1 MREFNGYG
9 KQLYKFRS
17 MKRLEYMQTFNKNVE
32 ETEKW
37 EKETKGCAIYGE
49 NGASLIE
56 LSREYSYDTEYF
68 ESHKDCLDER
78 FGIPEIGLAVYD
90 IENDH
95 EMHTSFCDTNEIRK
109 LRDYLTEALN
119 DFFPKEAGHE
129 DEVLSI
135 SRDELEAL
143 KAKAHKWDVI
153 NSAGIVA
160 RIADMLKHI
169 DYALIECNS
178 MQQLVIDAAGIEDF
192 TNVQC
197 ATKRL
202 MDITHDVF
210 YNKEDLKR
218 ILE

>member
-1 MREFNGYG
+1 MSNF
-9 KQLYKFRS
+9 
-17 MKRLEYMQTFNKNVE
+17 EYIRTFNMSAE
-32 ETEKW
+32 EIKRW
-37 EKETKGCAIYGE
+37 EKENKACSIRDNDGCRI
-49 NGASLIE
+49 IE
-56 LSREYSYDTEYF
+56 LSQNYLYGQDYF
-68 ESHKDCLDER
+68 QKNKEHLDEK
-78 FGIPEIGLAVYD
+78 FGTPTIGLAFYDD
-90 IENDH
+90 IEKF
-95 EMHTSFCDTNEIRK
+95 ETFTSFSSVSEIRK
-109 LRDYLTEALN
+109 LRDYLTGALN

-129 DEVLSI
+129 DEMLSI

-143 KAKAHKWDVI
+143 KAKASKWDVI

>member
-1 MREFNGYG
+1 MSNFEYIRTFDMSAEEI
-9 KQLYKFRS
+9 
-17 MKRLEYMQTFNKNVE
+17 KR
-32 ETEKW
+32 W
-37 EKETKGCAIYGE
+37 EKENKACSIRDNDGCRI
-49 NGASLIE
+49 IE
-56 LSREYSYDTEYF
+56 LSQNYLYGQDYF
-68 ESHKDCLDER
+68 QKNKEHLDEK
-78 FGIPEIGLAVYD
+78 FGTPTIGLAFYDD
-90 IENDH
+90 IEKF
-95 EMHTSFCDTNEIRK
+95 ETFTSFSSVSEIRK

-129 DEVLSI
+129 DEMLSI

-143 KAKAHKWDVI
+143 KAKASKWDVI

>member
-1 MREFNGYG
+1 MSAEEI
-9 KQLYKFRS
+9 
-17 MKRLEYMQTFNKNVE
+17 KR
-32 ETEKW
+32 W
-37 EKETKGCAIYGE
+37 EKENKACSIRDNDGCRI
-49 NGASLIE
+49 IE
-56 LSREYSYDTEYF
+56 LSQNYLYGQDYF
-68 ESHKDCLDER
+68 QKNKEHLDEK
-78 FGIPEIGLAVYD
+78 FGTPTIGLAFYDD
-90 IENDH
+90 IEKF
-95 EMHTSFCDTNEIRK
+95 ETFTSFSSVSEIRK

-129 DEVLSI
+129 DEMLSI

-143 KAKAHKWDVI
+143 KAKASKWDVI

>member
-1 MREFNGYG
+1 MSAEEI
-9 KQLYKFRS
+9 
-17 MKRLEYMQTFNKNVE
+17 KR
-32 ETEKW
+32 W
-37 EKETKGCAIYGE
+37 EKENKACSISDNDGCRI
-49 NGASLIE
+49 IE
-56 LSREYSYDTEYF
+56 LSQNYLYGQDYF
-68 ESHKDCLDER
+68 QKNKEHLDEK
-78 FGIPEIGLAVYD
+78 FGTPTIGLAFYDD
-90 IENDH
+90 IEKF
-95 EMHTSFCDTNEIRK
+95 ETFTSFSSVSEIRK

-129 DEVLSI
+129 DEMLSI

-143 KAKAHKWDVI
+143 KAKASKWDVI

>member
-1 MREFNGYG
+1 MSNFEYIRTFDMSAEEI
-9 KQLYKFRS
+9 
-17 MKRLEYMQTFNKNVE
+17 KR
-32 ETEKW
+32 W
-37 EKETKGCAIYGE
+37 EKENKACSISDNDGCRI
-49 NGASLIE
+49 IE
-56 LSREYSYDTEYF
+56 LSQNYLYGQDYF
-68 ESHKDCLDER
+68 QKNKEHLDEK
-78 FGIPEIGLAVYD
+78 FGTPTIGLAFYDD
-90 IENDH
+90 IEKF
-95 EMHTSFCDTNEIRK
+95 ETFTSFSSVSEIRK
-109 LRDYLTEALN
+109 LRDYLTGALN

-129 DEVLSI
+129 DEMLSI

-143 KAKAHKWDVI
+143 KAKAYKWDVI

>member
-1 MREFNGYG
+1 MSNF
-9 KQLYKFRS
+9 
-17 MKRLEYMQTFNKNVE
+17 EYIRTFNMSAE
-32 ETEKW
+32 EIKRW
-37 EKETKGCAIYGE
+37 EKENKACSIRDNDGCRI
-49 NGASLIE
+49 IE
-56 LSREYSYDTEYF
+56 LSQNYLYGQDYF
-68 ESHKDCLDER
+68 QKNKEHLDEK
-78 FGIPEIGLAVYD
+78 FGTPTIGLAFYDD
-90 IENDH
+90 IEKF
-95 EMHTSFCDTNEIRK
+95 ETFTSFSSVSEIRK

-129 DEVLSI
+129 DEMLSI

-143 KAKAHKWDVI
+143 KAKASKWDVI

>member
-1 MREFNGYG
+1 MSAEEI
-9 KQLYKFRS
+9 
-17 MKRLEYMQTFNKNVE
+17 KR
-32 ETEKW
+32 W
-37 EKETKGCAIYGE
+37 EKENKACSIRDNDGCRI
-49 NGASLIE
+49 IE
-56 LSREYSYDTEYF
+56 LSQNYLYGQDYF
-68 ESHKDCLDER
+68 QKNKEHLDEK
-78 FGIPEIGLAVYD
+78 FGTPTIGLAFYDD
-90 IENDH
+90 IEKF
-95 EMHTSFCDTNEIRK
+95 ETFTSFSSVSEIRK
-109 LRDYLTEALN
+109 LRDYITEALN

-129 DEVLSI
+129 DEMLSI

-143 KAKAHKWDVI
+143 KAKASKWDVI

>member
-1 MREFNGYG
+1 MSAEEI
-9 KQLYKFRS
+9 
-17 MKRLEYMQTFNKNVE
+17 KR
-32 ETEKW
+32 W
-37 EKETKGCAIYGE
+37 EKENKACSISDNDGCRI
-49 NGASLIE
+49 IE
-56 LSREYSYDTEYF
+56 LSQNYLYGQDYF
-68 ESHKDCLDER
+68 QKNKEHLDEK
-78 FGIPEIGLAVYD
+78 FGTPTIGLAFYDD
-90 IENDH
+90 IEKF
-95 EMHTSFCDTNEIRK
+95 ETFTSFSSVSEIRK

-119 DFFPKEAGHE
+119 DFFPKKAGHE
-129 DEVLSI
+129 DEMLSI

>member
-1 MREFNGYG
+1 MSAEEI
-9 KQLYKFRS
+9 
-17 MKRLEYMQTFNKNVE
+17 KR
-32 ETEKW
+32 W
-37 EKETKGCAIYGE
+37 EKENKACSISDNDGCRI
-49 NGASLIE
+49 IE
-56 LSREYSYDTEYF
+56 LSQNYLYGQDYF
-68 ESHKDCLDER
+68 QKNKEHLDEK
-78 FGIPEIGLAVYD
+78 FGTPTIGLAFYDD
-90 IENDH
+90 IEKF
-95 EMHTSFCDTNEIRK
+95 ETFTSFSSVSEIRK
-109 LRDYLTEALN
+109 LRDYLTGALN

-143 KAKAHKWDVI
+143 KAKAYKWDVI

>member
-1 MREFNGYG
+1 MSAEEI
-9 KQLYKFRS
+9 
-17 MKRLEYMQTFNKNVE
+17 KR
-32 ETEKW
+32 W
-37 EKETKGCAIYGE
+37 EKENKACSISDNDGCRI
-49 NGASLIE
+49 IE
-56 LSREYSYDTEYF
+56 LSQNYLYGQDYF
-68 ESHKDCLDER
+68 QKNKEHLDEK
-78 FGIPEIGLAVYD
+78 FGTPTIGLAFYDD
-90 IENDH
+90 IEKF
-95 EMHTSFCDTNEIRK
+95 ETFTSFSSVSEIRK
-109 LRDYLTEALN
+109 LRDYLTGALN

-129 DEVLSI
+129 DEMLSI

-143 KAKAHKWDVI
+143 KAKANKWDVI

>member
-1 MREFNGYG
+1 MSNFEYIRTFDMSAEEI
-9 KQLYKFRS
+9 
-17 MKRLEYMQTFNKNVE
+17 KR
-32 ETEKW
+32 W
-37 EKETKGCAIYGE
+37 EKENKACSISDNDGCRI
-49 NGASLIE
+49 IE
-56 LSREYSYDTEYF
+56 LSQNYLYGQDYF
-68 ESHKDCLDER
+68 QKNKEHLDEK
-78 FGIPEIGLAVYD
+78 FGTPTIGLAFYDD
-90 IENDH
+90 IEKF
-95 EMHTSFCDTNEIRK
+95 ETFTSFSSVSEIRK

-119 DFFPKEAGHE
+119 DFFPKKAGHE
-129 DEVLSI
+129 DEMLSI